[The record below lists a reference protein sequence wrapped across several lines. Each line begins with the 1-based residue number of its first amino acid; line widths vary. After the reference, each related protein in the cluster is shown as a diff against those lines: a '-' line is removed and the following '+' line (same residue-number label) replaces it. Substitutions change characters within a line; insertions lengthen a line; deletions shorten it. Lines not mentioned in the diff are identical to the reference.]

1 MRMRVYSMSSENRLS
16 AATENYLLSLYVL
29 GEDGITTTASHLADY
44 LRRLPAGE
52 GLGTS
57 FPSVLSMLRRMVRE
71 NLISM
76 TASKE
81 IKLTERGLV
90 LAEGMVRRHRLA
102 ERMVVDILGL
112 ELYKAHIE
120 AHRLEHAISPDI
132 EARLI
137 DKLGN
142 PTTCPFGRPIPG
154 SGYSPGYGNRFT
166 LDKAPSDRSLV
177 VDKVPEEDSDLL
189 KFLVEQSVLPDQQV
203 TIVEANTSLG
213 VITIRTNG
221 DDIAIGYSVAS
232 GIWVREPD

>member
-1 MRMRVYSMSSENRLS
+1 MRVYSMSSENRLS

-154 SGYSPGYGNRFT
+154 SGYTAGSGNRFT
-166 LDKAPSDRSLV
+166 LDKAPIDRFLV
-177 VDKVPEEDSDLL
+177 VDKVPEEDADLL

-232 GIWVREPD
+232 GIWVRESD

>member
-1 MRMRVYSMSSENRLS
+1 MSSENRLS

-76 TASKE
+76 TPSKE

-90 LAEGMVRRHRLA
+90 FAEGMVRRHRLA

-112 ELYKAHIE
+112 ELHKAHIE

-154 SGYSPGYGNRFT
+154 SGYTPVYGDRFT
-166 LDKAPSDRSLV
+166 LDKAPTDRLLV
-177 VDKVPEEDSDLL
+177 VDKVPEEDADLL

-232 GIWVREPD
+232 GIWVRESN